1 MRHLRLLAA
10 LGLGLATPFAIAIE
24 PQTVTSPAP
33 VLTPEEQQLAAL
45 SPLSD
50 LIAEGESLTVGDYNA
65 ANSGRAMDLGKN
77 GIVHLFGRDCSQVT
91 IGDIM
96 DAQYRGTLHAA
107 GRYQII
113 GRTMSSAV
121 KWAQLGRDD
130 YFTPDNQDALFLA
143 LLKHKRPLVW
153 AYINSWGSATTEGA
167 ADALSREWSSIP
179 YWDNR
184 SYYGWGDRAHV
195 PRSRVLSTLREV
207 RHAFTLFA

>member
-121 KWAQLGRDD
+121 KWTNA
-130 YFTPDNQDALFLA
+130 
-143 LLKHKRPLVW
+143 VW
-153 AYINSWGSATTEGA
+153 NSGYTSMRSTTA
-167 ADALSREWSSIP
+167 KACSCM
-179 YWDNR
+179 R
-184 SYYGWGDRAHV
+184 SMGCSPKMA
-195 PRSRVLSTLREV
+195 S
-207 RHAFTLFA
+207 